1 MVFGLGTRQLILTAL
16 LIGMIVNMYAISGP
30 SVSEAKSYASTFGIS
45 ITIITAIVYMLLSPK
60 TTDEDKNPVAS
71 YITVGLIAFFILF
84 GFISSIFTTYI
95 KKSAI
100 FQTATDKLG
109 SSVVVNSIEA
119 TLLLGI
125 VVFGLTILNNK
136 LQLYAYNNTGS
147 LAFLL
152 AFLFYVPCLVQDAI
166 DYMRTELQMTTP
178 TTFILLAA
186 EFVLVA
192 AYMIVPK
199 LLEKQL
205 LTNGTPILN
214 EPVFLNKATNKVVQ
228 HGHGD
233 YGLKRANNAFSLWT
247 FVNPQN
253 RDGNGVNIFSYG
265 SYPNIKYIKG
275 SPVEGPQTK
284 TMPTITVKVNK
295 EFITSTI
302 YKLTSAKPNGKN
314 SEIRVQKQ
322 IIKYNEEGQLEEA
335 YENDKTWDDIN
346 DDYATDFIKNGL
358 PRQCVYSKS
367 GSGMYNYYEKTD
379 GGWKRDTNK
388 NPTSYRCP
396 FANQTTDD
404 EEILITLSTD
414 KNQAYDLSANVPFM
428 LVDVVAD
435 ETTTVP
441 IGYGADLPVA
451 NRITGVETAATATNV
466 SPAATATNVSPA
478 ATADAK
484 VFVINGV
491 DVKLSTDIKEVD
503 IVKEEGQYVNAGEVV
518 LRLNILLT
526 KCEENNTI
534 DKILSDTINENLSGN
549 YALIDIVA
557 PASGK
562 IIEMQTQP
570 DMIEQGKT
578 LFKIE
583 PVAGDTYRIA
593 VGPNAAYDITMPTQK
608 WNNIVLNYN
617 TNSTIDVFAN
627 GHLVR
632 TFTDADKIERNT
644 ELNRLPTDV
653 RIGSNNGLYGAIC
666 NINYYKTP
674 LSKSQ
679 ITTQYNLLAERNPPI
694 NNIL

>member
-1 MVFGLGTRQLILTAL
+1 MKLGNIEIGTRQLILTAL
-16 LIGMIVNMYAISGP
+16 LIGMIVNLYAISGP
-30 SVSEAKSYASTFGIS
+30 SVSESKSYASTFGIS
-45 ITIITAIVYMLLSPK
+45 ITIITAIVYILLAPK
-60 TTDEDKNPVAS
+60 TTDDENPTAS
-71 YITVGLIAFFILF
+71 YITVGIIAFFILF

-109 SSVVVNSIEA
+109 SSVVVNTIEA

-136 LQLYAYNNTGS
+136 LQLYAYNNTGP

-178 TTFILLAA
+178 STFILLAA
-186 EFVLVA
+186 EFVFIA

-205 LTNGTPILN
+205 LTNGKPILN
-214 EPVFLNKATNKVVQ
+214 DPVFLNTATNKVVQ

-247 FVNPQN
+247 FVNPQR
-253 RDGNGVNIFSYG
+253 RDGNGVNVFSYG
-265 SYPNIKYIKG
+265 SYPNIKYIRG
-275 SPVEGPQTK
+275 SPVEGIQTQ
-284 TMPTITVKVNK
+284 TMPSITVKVNK
-295 EFITSTI
+295 EFITSTF
-302 YKLTSAKPNGKN
+302 YRLEPTKTSVKVRRLKPKFEDGKLTLEPDNSTTVEWDSIKDKYGEQMVKDGYPEKLANKCKDSSGRMLEYYYKKNDEWFIDTKKKPSSTPCPLAKNK
-314 SEIRVQKQ
+314 
-322 IIKYNEEGQLEEA
+322 KYIQFV
-335 YENDKTWDDIN
+335 I
-346 DDYATDFIKNGL
+346 
-358 PRQCVYSKS
+358 
-367 GSGMYNYYEKTD
+367 
-379 GGWKRDTNK
+379 
-388 NPTSYRCP
+388 PTE
-396 FANQTTDD
+396 Q
-404 EEILITLSTD
+404 
-414 KNQAYDLSANVPFM
+414 QAYDLSANVPFM
-428 LVDVVAD
+428 LVDVFANG
-435 ETTTVP
+435 TKTTVP
-441 IGYGADLPVA
+441 IGYNQDLISDTTRNINKIEADGFQIGTTSISLGNQVTQ
-451 NRITGVETAATATNV
+451 IE
-466 SPAATATNVSPA
+466 
-478 ATADAK
+478 
-484 VFVINGV
+484 
-491 DVKLSTDIKEVD
+491 

-518 LRLNILLT
+518 LRLNVLLT
-526 KCEENNTI
+526 KCNDT
-534 DKILSDTINENLSGN
+534 TINENLKDN
-549 YALIDIVA
+549 YALLDIVA

-562 IIEMQTQP
+562 IINMVP
-570 DMIEQGKT
+570 KLDIADNIKT
-578 LFKIE
+578 DDKLFDIE

-617 TNSTIDVFAN
+617 TNATIDVFAN

-694 NNIL
+694 NNIM

>member
-1 MVFGLGTRQLILTAL
+1 MKLGNIEVGTRQLILTAL
-16 LIGMIVNMYAISGP
+16 LIGMIVNLYAISGP
-30 SVSEAKSYASTFGIS
+30 AVSESKSYASTFGIS
-45 ITIITAIVYMLLSPK
+45 ITIITAIVYILLSPK
-60 TTDEDKNPVAS
+60 TTDDEDNNPTAS

-84 GFISSIFTTYI
+84 GFVSSIFTTYI

-166 DYMRTELQMTTP
+166 DYMRTELQITTP
-178 TTFILLAA
+178 ATFILLAA
-186 EFVLVA
+186 EFVFIA

-214 EPVFLNKATNKVVQ
+214 DPVFLNTATNKVVQ

-247 FVNPQN
+247 FVNPQR
-253 RDGNGVNIFSYG
+253 RDGHGVNVFSYG
-265 SYPNIKYIKG
+265 SYPNIKYIRG
-275 SPVEGPQTK
+275 SPVEGIQTQ
-284 TMPTITVKVNK
+284 TMPKITVKFNR
-295 EFITSTI
+295 EFITSTF
-302 YKLTSAKPNGKN
+302 YRLEPTKTSVKVRRLKPKYEDGKLTLEPDN
-314 SEIRVQKQ
+314 STSVEWNS
-322 IIKYNEEGQLEEA
+322 IKYKYGEQMIKDGYPEKLANKCKASSGRMLE
-335 YENDKTWDDIN
+335 YYYKKNDEW
-346 DDYATDFIKNGL
+346 FIDTKKKPSSTPCPLAKNK
-358 PRQCVYSKS
+358 KS
-367 GSGMYNYYEKTD
+367 IQFVI
-379 GGWKRDTNK
+379 
-388 NPTSYRCP
+388 PTE
-396 FANQTTDD
+396 Q
-404 EEILITLSTD
+404 
-414 KNQAYDLSANVPFM
+414 QAYDLSANVPFM
-428 LVDVVAD
+428 LVDVIANGI
-435 ETTTVP
+435 TTTVP
-441 IGYGADLPVA
+441 IGYGRDLPITDGITEFNKEA
-451 NRITGVETAATATNV
+451 NVNDTLFKISNNIIV
-466 SPAATATNVSPA
+466 
-478 ATADAK
+478 
-484 VFVINGV
+484 
-491 DVKLSTDIKEVD
+491 LSNKSSIE
-503 IVKEEGQYVNAGEVV
+503 IVKQEGQYVNAGEVV
-518 LRLNILLT
+518 LRLNVLLT
-526 KCEENNTI
+526 TCETT
-534 DKILSDTINENLSGN
+534 DINENLKDN

-557 PASGK
+557 PVSGK
-562 IIEMQTQP
+562 IINMVPKLNQ
-570 DMIEQGKT
+570 DDNIKT
-578 LFKIE
+578 DDKLFDIE

-617 TNSTIDVFAN
+617 TNATIDVFAN

-632 TFTDADKIERNT
+632 TFTDTSEIERNT

-694 NNIL
+694 NNIM

>member
-60 TTDEDKNPVAS
+60 ATDEDKNPVAS

-84 GFISSIFTTYI
+84 GFVSSIFTTYI

-109 SSVVVNSIEA
+109 SSVVVHTIEA

-253 RDGNGVNIFSYG
+253 RDGNGVNVFSYG

-284 TMPTITVKVNK
+284 TMPTIKVTVNK
-295 EFITSTI
+295 EFITSTF
-302 YKLTSAKPNGKN
+302 YELTSTKTSVKVRRLKPKYEDGKLTLEPDNTDVTWDSIKDKYGEQMVKDGYPEKLANKCKESAGRMVEYYYKKNGKWLVDTKKKSSSTPCPLAKN
-314 SEIRVQKQ
+314 KDPIQ
-322 IIKYNEEGQLEEA
+322 IVIP
-335 YENDKTWDDIN
+335 
-346 DDYATDFIKNGL
+346 TD
-358 PRQCVYSKS
+358 
-367 GSGMYNYYEKTD
+367 T
-379 GGWKRDTNK
+379 
-388 NPTSYRCP
+388 
-396 FANQTTDD
+396 
-404 EEILITLSTD
+404 
-414 KNQAYDLSANVPFM
+414 QAYDLSANVPFM
-428 LVDVVAD
+428 LVDVVANG
-435 ETTTVP
+435 TKTTVP
-441 IGYGADLPVA
+441 IGYNQDILISDTTRNINNIKADGFQMG
-451 NRITGVETAATATNV
+451 TTSV
-466 SPAATATNVSPA
+466 SLGNQGTQ
-478 ATADAK
+478 
-484 VFVINGV
+484 I
-491 DVKLSTDIKEVD
+491 E

-526 KCEENNTI
+526 KCTNP
-534 DKILSDTINENLSGN
+534 DINENLKDN

-562 IIEMQTQP
+562 IINMVPKLDIDDNIQT
-570 DMIEQGKT
+570 DGK
-578 LFKIE
+578 LFDIE

-593 VGPNAAYDITMPTQK
+593 VGPNAAYDITMPSQK

-679 ITTQYNLLAERNPPI
+679 ITTQYNLLAERTPPI

>member
-60 TTDEDKNPVAS
+60 ATDEDKNPVAS

-84 GFISSIFTTYI
+84 GFVSSIFTTYI

-109 SSVVVNSIEA
+109 SSVVVNTIEA

-214 EPVFLNKATNKVVQ
+214 EPVFLNKATTKIVEN
-228 HGHGD
+228 GGGD

-275 SPVEGPQTK
+275 SPVEGTQEQ
-284 TMPTITVKVNK
+284 TMPPIEVKVNK
-295 EFITSTI
+295 EFITSDI
-302 YKLTSAKPNGKN
+302 YKLKFDNNKKITVK
-314 SEIRVQKQ
+314 RQKISTMAQ
-322 IIKYNEEGQLEEA
+322 DNKIELVDDTDIDVAWQDIKYRYQKEYMKDYDNELI
-335 YENDKTWDDIN
+335 DKCMHSQN
-346 DDYATDFIKNGL
+346 NMF
-358 PRQCVYSKS
+358 
-367 GSGMYNYYEKTD
+367 NYYTKT
-379 GGWKRDTNK
+379 TNK
-388 NPTSYRCP
+388 NGVITYKVDTKKLISSFKCP
-396 FANQTTDD
+396 FANITED
-404 EEILITLSTD
+404 EILITLPNS

-428 LVDVVAD
+428 LVDVVANG
-435 ETTTVP
+435 TKTTVP
-441 IGYGADLPVA
+441 IGYNQDILISDTTRNINNIKADGFQMG
-451 NRITGVETAATATNV
+451 TTSV
-466 SPAATATNVSPA
+466 SLGNQGTQ
-478 ATADAK
+478 
-484 VFVINGV
+484 I
-491 DVKLSTDIKEVD
+491 E

-526 KCEENNTI
+526 KCTNP
-534 DKILSDTINENLSGN
+534 DINENLKDN

-562 IIEMQTQP
+562 IINMVPKLNQ
-570 DMIEQGKT
+570 DDSIKT
-578 LFKIE
+578 DEKLFDIE

-593 VGPNAAYDITMPTQK
+593 VGPNAAYDITMPSQK

-679 ITTQYNLLAERNPPI
+679 ITTQYNLLAERTPPI

>member
-1 MVFGLGTRQLILTAL
+1 MKLGNIEVGTRQLILTAL
-16 LIGMIVNMYAISGP
+16 LIGMIVNLYAISGP
-30 SVSEAKSYASTFGIS
+30 SVSESKSYASTFGIS
-45 ITIITAIVYMLLSPK
+45 ITIITAIVYILLAPK
-60 TTDEDKNPVAS
+60 TTDDENPTAS
-71 YITVGLIAFFILF
+71 YITVGIIAFFILF
-84 GFISSIFTTYI
+84 GFVSSIFTTYI

-109 SSVVVNSIEA
+109 SSVVVNTIEA

-136 LQLYAYNNTGS
+136 LQLYAYNNTGP

-178 TTFILLAA
+178 ATFILLAA

-214 EPVFLNKATNKVVQ
+214 DPVFLNTATNKVVQ

-247 FVNPQN
+247 FVNPQR
-253 RDGNGVNIFSYG
+253 RDGYGVNVFSYG
-265 SYPNIKYIKG
+265 SYPNIKYIRG
-275 SPVEGPQTK
+275 SPVEGIQTQ
-284 TMPTITVKVNK
+284 TMPLIEVKVNK
-295 EFITSTI
+295 EFITSDI
-302 YKLTSAKPNGKN
+302 YKLKFDKD
-314 SEIRVQKQ
+314 KQ
-322 IIKYNEEGQLEEA
+322 ITVKRQKISTMDEDNKIKLDDDRDAKWQDIKHRYKVEYMKDYDAELI
-335 YENDKTWDDIN
+335 DKCMHSQIN
-346 DDYATDFIKNGL
+346 MF
-358 PRQCVYSKS
+358 
-367 GSGMYNYYEKTD
+367 NYFTKT
-379 GGWKRDTNK
+379 TNK
-388 NPTSYRCP
+388 NGKITYRNDTKKQISSFKCP
-396 FANQTTDD
+396 FANITDD
-404 EEILITLSTD
+404 DILITLPNNENKS
-414 KNQAYDLSANVPFM
+414 QAYDLSANVPFM
-428 LVDVVAD
+428 LVDVIANGI
-435 ETTTVP
+435 TTTVP
-441 IGYGADLPVA
+441 IGYGRDLP
-451 NRITGVETAATATNV
+451 ITDGITEFNKE
-466 SPAATATNVSPA
+466 
-478 ATADAK
+478 AK
-484 VFVINGV
+484 VSNTLFKISNNQIV
-491 DVKLSTDIKEVD
+491 LSKKSSIE
-503 IVKEEGQYVNAGEVV
+503 IVKQEGQYVNAGEVV
-518 LRLNILLT
+518 LRLNVLLT
-526 KCEENNTI
+526 TCETT
-534 DKILSDTINENLSGN
+534 DINENLKDN
-549 YALIDIVA
+549 YALLDIVA

-562 IIEMQTQP
+562 IVNMVPKLDIADSINT
-570 DMIEQGKT
+570 DDK
-578 LFKIE
+578 LFDIE

-617 TNSTIDVFAN
+617 TNATIDVFAN

-632 TFTDADKIERNT
+632 TFTDTSEIERNT

-694 NNIL
+694 NNIM

>member
-60 TTDEDKNPVAS
+60 ATDEDKNPVAS

-84 GFISSIFTTYI
+84 GFVSSIFTTYI

-109 SSVVVNSIEA
+109 SSVVVNTIEA

-136 LQLYAYNNTGS
+136 LQLYAYNNTGP

-166 DYMRTELQMTTP
+166 DSMRTELQMTTP
-178 TTFILLAA
+178 ATFILLAA

-214 EPVFLNKATNKVVQ
+214 EPVFLNKATTKIVEN
-228 HGHGD
+228 GGGD

-247 FVNPQN
+247 FVNSQN
-253 RDGNGVNIFSYG
+253 RDGNGVNVFSYG
-265 SYPNIKYIKG
+265 SYPNIKYIRG
-275 SPVEGPQTK
+275 SPVEGTQTQ
-284 TMPTITVKVNK
+284 TMPTIEVKVNK
-295 EFITSTI
+295 EFITSTFYDLTPTKTSVKVSRLKPKYEDGKLELKPDNNTVGWDSI
-302 YKLTSAKPNGKN
+302 KDKYGEQMVKDGYPEKLANKCKASAGRMVEYYYKKDGKWLVDTKKKSSSTPCPLAKNKTP
-314 SEIRVQKQ
+314 IRIV
-322 IIKYNEEGQLEEA
+322 I
-335 YENDKTWDDIN
+335 
-346 DDYATDFIKNGL
+346 
-358 PRQCVYSKS
+358 P
-367 GSGMYNYYEKTD
+367 
-379 GGWKRDTNK
+379 
-388 NPTSYRCP
+388 
-396 FANQTTDD
+396 
-404 EEILITLSTD
+404 TD
-414 KNQAYDLSANVPFM
+414 KQAYDLSANVPFM
-428 LVDVVAD
+428 LVDVVANGT
-435 ETTTVP
+435 TTTVP
-441 IGYGADLPVA
+441 IGYNQDILISDTTRNINNIKADGFQMG
-451 NRITGVETAATATNV
+451 TTSV
-466 SPAATATNVSPA
+466 SLGNQGTQ
-478 ATADAK
+478 
-484 VFVINGV
+484 I
-491 DVKLSTDIKEVD
+491 E

-518 LRLNILLT
+518 LRLNVLLT
-526 KCEENNTI
+526 KCTNPDI
-534 DKILSDTINENLSGN
+534 KENLKDN

-562 IIEMQTQP
+562 IINMVPKLNQ
-570 DMIEQGKT
+570 DDNIETDGK
-578 LFKIE
+578 LFDIE

-593 VGPNAAYDITMPTQK
+593 VGPNAAYDITMPSQK

-632 TFTDADKIERNT
+632 TFADADKIERNT
-644 ELNRLPTDV
+644 ELNRLPTEV

-694 NNIL
+694 NNIM

>member
-1 MVFGLGTRQLILTAL
+1 MKLGNIEIGTRQLILTAL
-16 LIGMIVNMYAISGP
+16 LIGMIVNLYAISGP
-30 SVSEAKSYASTFGIS
+30 SVSESKSYASTFGIS
-45 ITIITAIVYMLLSPK
+45 ITIITAIVYILLAPK
-60 TTDEDKNPVAS
+60 TTDDENPTAS
-71 YITVGLIAFFILF
+71 YITVGIIAFFILF

-109 SSVVVNSIEA
+109 SSVVVNTIEA

-136 LQLYAYNNTGS
+136 LQLYAYNNTGP

-178 TTFILLAA
+178 ATFILLAA

-214 EPVFLNKATNKVVQ
+214 DPVFLNTATNKVVQ

-247 FVNPQN
+247 FVNPQR
-253 RDGNGVNIFSYG
+253 RDGHGVNVFSYG
-265 SYPNIKYIKG
+265 SYPNIKYIRG
-275 SPVEGPQTK
+275 SPVEGIQTQ
-284 TMPTITVKVNK
+284 TMPKITVKFNR
-295 EFITSTI
+295 EFITSTF
-302 YKLTSAKPNGKN
+302 YRLEPTKTSVKVSRLKPKFEDGKLTLEPDDSTTVVWNDIKDKYGEQMVKDGYPEKLANKCKASSGKMLEYYYKKNDEWLVDTKKKSSSTPCPLAKN
-314 SEIRVQKQ
+314 
-322 IIKYNEEGQLEEA
+322 
-335 YENDKTWDDIN
+335 T
-346 DDYATDFIKNGL
+346 
-358 PRQCVYSKS
+358 KS
-367 GSGMYNYYEKTD
+367 IQFVI
-379 GGWKRDTNK
+379 
-388 NPTSYRCP
+388 PTE
-396 FANQTTDD
+396 Q
-404 EEILITLSTD
+404 
-414 KNQAYDLSANVPFM
+414 QAYDLSANVPFM
-428 LVDVVAD
+428 LVDVVANGT
-435 ETTTVP
+435 TTTVP
-441 IGYGADLPVA
+441 IGYNQDILISDMTRNINNMKAYGFQMGTTSISL
-451 NRITGVETAATATNV
+451 GKQETQ
-466 SPAATATNVSPA
+466 
-478 ATADAK
+478 
-484 VFVINGV
+484 I
-491 DVKLSTDIKEVD
+491 E
-503 IVKEEGQYVNAGEVV
+503 IVKQEGQYVNAGEVV
-518 LRLNILLT
+518 LRLNVLLT
-526 KCEENNTI
+526 TC
-534 DKILSDTINENLSGN
+534 SDPDINENLKDN

-562 IIEMQTQP
+562 IINMVPKLNQDDSKISAGNP
-570 DMIEQGKT
+570 
-578 LFKIE
+578 LFDIE

-617 TNSTIDVFAN
+617 TNATIDVFAN

-632 TFTDADKIERNT
+632 TFTDTSEIERNT

-694 NNIL
+694 NNIM